1 MMRRTSSIVALFL
14 VGITLAGFVGYRL
27 ALRRDAGGWGAS
39 GTPGRQPAHQPNGAD
54 GAGGAGKASG
64 QGGACVDFHEAG
76 QHTGETVCVS
86 GRVLRVYTSRSESA
100 FLDFC
105 SNYRDCPFSSVI
117 FASDRTKF
125 GDLTALNGRE
135 VEIQGRISVYNG
147 RPEIVI
153 RDPEQVHV
161 LP

>member
-1 MMRRTSSIVALFL
+1 MMRRTPSIVALFV

-27 ALRRDAGGWGAS
+27 ALRRDASRSSWA
-39 GTPGRQPAHQPNGAD
+39 PVHQPNR
-54 GAGGAGKASG
+54 AGEANKPSG
-64 QGGACVDFHEAG
+64 PGGACVDFHEAG
-76 QHTGETVCVS
+76 QHTGETVCIS

-105 SNYRDCPFSSVI
+105 PNYRDCPFSSVI

-125 GDLTALNGRE
+125 GDLNALNGRE

-153 RDPEQVHV
+153 HDPGQVHV

>member
-1 MMRRTSSIVALFL
+1 MMRRTPSIVALFV

-27 ALRRDAGGWGAS
+27 ALRRDVSRSSPGWA
-39 GTPGRQPAHQPNGAD
+39 PGRQPAHQPD
-54 GAGGAGKASG
+54 GAGEADKPSG
-64 QGGACVDFHEAG
+64 PGGACVDFHEAG
-76 QHTGETVCVS
+76 QHTGETVCIS

-105 SNYRDCPFSSVI
+105 PDYRDCPFSSVI

-125 GDLTALNGRE
+125 GDLSALNGRE

>member
-1 MMRRTSSIVALFL
+1 MMRRTASIVALFV
-14 VGITLAGFVGYRL
+14 VGVTLAGFVGYRL
-27 ALRRDAGGWGAS
+27 ALRRDAARSGWA
-39 GTPGRQPAHQPNGAD
+39 PVHQPNRAGEAD
-54 GAGGAGKASG
+54 KPSSSS
-64 QGGACVDFHEAG
+64 GACVDFHEAA
-76 QHTGETVCVS
+76 QHTGETVCIS

-105 SNYRDCPFSSVI
+105 PNYRDCPFSSVI

-125 GDLTALNGRE
+125 GDLNALNGRE

>member
-1 MMRRTSSIVALFL
+1 MMRRSASIVALFV
-14 VGITLAGFVGYRL
+14 VGITLAGFMGYRL
-27 ALRRDAGGWGAS
+27 ALRRNVSSGAGWSPAQPNRAGQAGKPSGAS
-39 GTPGRQPAHQPNGAD
+39 
-54 GAGGAGKASG
+54 
-64 QGGACVDFHEAG
+64 GACVDFHEAG
-76 QHTGETVCVS
+76 LHTGETVCIS
-86 GRVLRVYTSRSESA
+86 GRVLRVYTSRSDSA

-117 FASDRTKF
+117 FASDRAKF
-125 GDLTALNGRE
+125 GDLSALNGRE

-153 RDPEQVHV
+153 HDPEQVHV

>member
-1 MMRRTSSIVALFL
+1 MVALF
-14 VGITLAGFVGYRL
+14 VVSITLAGFVGYRL
-27 ALRRDAGGWGAS
+27 ALRREVSRPDA
-39 GTPGRQPAHQPNGAD
+39 GRQPAHQPY
-54 GAGGAGKASG
+54 GAGNANVPGGSG
-64 QGGACVDFHEAG
+64 GTCVDFHEAG
-76 QHTGETVCVS
+76 QHTGETACVS

-105 SNYRDCPFSSVI
+105 PNYRDCPFSSVI

-125 GDLTALNGRE
+125 GDLNALSGRE

-153 RDPEQVHV
+153 RDSEQLHV

>member
-1 MMRRTSSIVALFL
+1 MMRRTPSIVALFA

-27 ALRRDAGGWGAS
+27 ALRRDASRSGWA
-39 GTPGRQPAHQPNGAD
+39 PVHQPNRAGEAD
-54 GAGGAGKASG
+54 KPSVP
-64 QGGACVDFHEAG
+64 GGACVDFHEAG
-76 QHTGETVCVS
+76 QHTGETVCIS

-105 SNYRDCPFSSVI
+105 PNYRDCPFSSVI

-125 GDLTALNGRE
+125 GDLNALNGRE

-153 RDPEQVHV
+153 HDPEQVHV

>member
-1 MMRRTSSIVALFL
+1 MRKTSSIVALFV
-14 VGITLAGFVGYRL
+14 VGIMLAGFVGYRL
-27 ALRRDAGGWGAS
+27 ALRRNASGWGPS
-39 GTPGRQPAHQPNGAD
+39 GVPGSPAGQP
-54 GAGGAGKASG
+54 G
-64 QGGACVDFHEAG
+64 QVGNSSAPGGACVDFHDAS

-86 GRVLRVYTSRSESA
+86 GRILRVYTSRSQSA

-105 SNYRDCPFSSVI
+105 ANYRDCPFSSVI
-117 FASDRTKF
+117 FSSDRTKF
-125 GDLTALNGRE
+125 GDLSALNGRI

-153 RDPEQVHV
+153 RDPEQIHV